1 MSAISGMNIS
11 MKNNNRRV
19 KREAFSTISGKSD
32 KESQGIKTE
41 VVAEEILEGIRKKIK
56 RQQRSSKKRNIVIG
70 IISSILFVLLFW
82 AVGYLFQ
89 QDPGVSFCLLYT
101 SPSPRDRG

>member
-19 KREAFSTISGKSD
+19 KREAFSAISGESN

-41 VVAEEILEGIRKKIK
+41 AVSEEILEKIRKKIK
-56 RQQRSSKKRNIVIG
+56 QQQRSSKKRNIIIG
-70 IISSILFVLLFW
+70 LISSILFILLFW

-89 QDPGVSFCLLYT
+89 QDPGVSFG
-101 SPSPRDRG
+101 PFR